1 MKVDRRVYALF
12 AAAVFTS
19 SMTGCM
25 VYARPRVGVVYI
37 PRGPPV
43 ERVEVIPAA
52 PSGEHV
58 WVKGYWGYRGAE
70 FEWMPGRWERPIA
83 GRRVWEAHHWVHD
96 RNGWYLVEGH
106 WR

>member
-1 MKVDRRVYALF
+1 MRIDRRVYAL
-12 AAAVFTS
+12 AVAAVFAAPI
-19 SMTGCM
+19 TGCA

-37 PRGPPV
+37 QRGPPV

-52 PSGEHV
+52 PGPEFV
-58 WVKGYWGYRGAE
+58 WIKGYWGYHGAE
-70 FEWMPGRWERPIA
+70 FAWVPGRWERPVE
-83 GRRVWEAHHWVHD
+83 GRRVWVAHQWVHD